1 MIKKILLIDD
11 DVDLVAVH
19 KAHLLKE
26 KFSVITAYNG
36 KEGLKQAIA
45 EQPDLVVLDVMM
57 DAVGEGFQVARE
69 MKNNPKLANI
79 PILMISSVNQEHG
92 FKLRIG
98 PDENWNPVDDF
109 LEKPVEFTMLI
120 KKVNELLKQKE
131 KLNDHE

>member
-11 DVDLVAVH
+11 DVDLVAVN

-26 KFSVITAYNG
+26 KFNVIIAYDG
-36 KEGLKQAIA
+36 KEGLEKAVA

-57 DAVGEGFQVARE
+57 NSVGEGFEVARE
-69 MKNNPKLANI
+69 MKNNPKLARI